1 VRRAL
6 GALALSLA
14 AHPAAGEIRLAKPID
29 CTLGETCFIQQYVDH
44 DPGPGAADFTCGPL
58 AYDGHDGTDF
68 ALPSLAAMQ
77 AGVDVLAA
85 APGRVVGRRDSMP
98 DIASNAP
105 DAPPLDGRDCGN
117 GVLLDHDDGWQTQYC
132 HLRRGSVAVQPGD
145 AVARGAVL
153 GQVGLSGR
161 SEFPHLHLTVRRG
174 TEVIDPFLPDPDAA
188 CGTPVEHTLWLS
200 PIDYVPG
207 GLIALGFSDE
217 VPDYQTVRAG
227 LESRDAMGRQAPAM
241 VLWGYAFGARAG
253 DEIAMR
259 ITGPEGVVAETAE
272 TLDREQAQFYRAA
285 GRRLTRTE
293 GWPPGIY
300 RGEVRISRDGAPYSE
315 AQATLHI
322 SR

>member
-1 VRRAL
+1 MQVVEKFVLQLEAQLMDRNVTIEL
-6 GALALSLA
+6 T
-14 AHPAAGEIRLAKPID
+14 PAAAAWLADKGYD
-29 CTLGETCFIQQYVDH
+29 DKM
-44 DPGPGAADFTCGPL
+44 GARPL
-58 AYDGHDGTDF
+58 ARVIQEHIKK
-68 ALPSLAAMQ
+68 PLAEELLF
-77 AGVDVLAA
+77 GKLTKGGLVRVDLK
-85 APGRVVGRRDSMP
+85 
-98 DIASNAP
+98 
-105 DAPPLDGRDCGN
+105 
-117 GVLLDHDDGWQTQYC
+117 DD
-132 HLRRGSVAVQPGD
+132 
-145 AVARGAVL
+145 ARGAVL